1 MEALGVA
8 SGIAG
13 LIGLAEI
20 VAFKGSK
27 YAIGVKNA
35 GSDIKNLI
43 LEVQS
48 LYGVLNR
55 LKLLAKC
62 LEEEQSAVGTTQSL
76 ASGLLLTDSDGSRN
90 LEHFQTCRKNLDHLK
105 KSLDDKDQNSKK
117 TKLSWPFKASETKEL
132 IEKIARNKR
141 DLSDA
146 LTADGLTA
154 LVASLSSQSDLIENV
169 RSVKQEFQKTTLER
183 AESEKGK

>member
-13 LIGLAEI
+13 LIGLAEM

-27 YAIGVKNA
+27 YAMGVKNA
-35 GSDIKNLI
+35 GPDIKNLI

-55 LKLLAKC
+55 LKLLATC
-62 LEEEQSAVGTTQSL
+62 LEEEQSA
-76 ASGLLLTDSDGSRN
+76 DSDGPRN
-90 LEHFQTCRKNLDHLK
+90 LEHFQTCRKNLDYLK
-105 KSLDDKDQNSKK
+105 KSLDDKDLNSKR

-154 LVASLSSQSDLIENV
+154 LVTSLSSQSALNENV
-169 RSVKQEFQKTTLER
+169 RNMKEEFENITLER

>member
-35 GSDIKNLI
+35 GSDIKDLI

-62 LEEEQSAVGTTQSL
+62 LEEEQSA
-76 ASGLLLTDSDGSRN
+76 DSDQSRN
-90 LEHFQTCRKNLDHLK
+90 LKHFQTCRKNLDHLK
-105 KSLDDKDQNSKK
+105 KSLDDKDPNSKK

-132 IEKIARNKR
+132 IEKISRNKR

-146 LTADGLTA
+146 LTADG
-154 LVASLSSQSDLIENV
+154 
-169 RSVKQEFQKTTLER
+169 
-183 AESEKGK
+183 

>member
-13 LIGLAEI
+13 LIGLAEL
-20 VAFKGSK
+20 VAFRGSK

-35 GSDIKNLI
+35 GPDIKNLI

-55 LKLLAKC
+55 LKLLATC
-62 LEEEQSAVGTTQSL
+62 LEEEQSA
-76 ASGLLLTDSDGSRN
+76 DSDGPRN

-105 KSLDDKDQNSKK
+105 KLKLKEDQ
-117 TKLSWPFKASETKEL
+117 TFLPFKASETKEL

-154 LVASLSSQSDLIENV
+154 LVASLSTQSALNENL
-169 RSVKQEFQKTTLER
+169 RNVKEEFEKLTMEK